1 LEGLDVR
8 LLGPLEVRVGGAA
21 IELPGAAERG
31 LLALLLLSPGRVV
44 AATSLIDRLWTETTM
59 PVDPV
64 NALQLRVSKLRKV
77 LTASGLSILSRVGA
91 GYRMDVDP
99 EAVDTERF
107 AREIRTARAST
118 ASQGASTTALAAYDA
133 ALQLW
138 RGEPLA
144 DFATESWAEVEA
156 ARLTQLW
163 RAALTERA
171 EVALALGRHREVVGD
186 LEAAVTADPTHEAL
200 VGLLMTALYRSGRQ
214 VDALEVYSR
223 TRTLLDDE
231 LGLEPSAA
239 LRSLQESILRQD
251 AGLAEVP
258 ARPAP
263 HEPETGGQDGPV
275 ARPSPPTTNLPAAA
289 RPLIGRANELG
300 SVGELLTTARLV
312 SLVGPGG
319 AGKTALALA
328 AARSCAE
335 RFPDGAWLTRLA
347 QVSEPGHVA
356 LAVAD
361 ALAVPLDGGAHGRDV
376 RERLV
381 SFLARRQLL
390 LVLDNCEHLV
400 DAAAKVVD
408 DVLARCPGVTVLTTS
423 REALAVPGEVQVAV
437 APLRVPPEG
446 AAGNEVLSYP
456 AAQLFA
462 ERARAVRADLEL
474 DETELAAVAAIC
486 AQLDGMPLALELAA
500 ARISSLSAVELS
512 ARLTDRFALLTVG
525 ARTAEARQQTLRATV
540 DWSHDL
546 LTHQERVA
554 FRRLAVFHGGWT
566 LVAAESVVADD
577 DVDRAQVLDALA
589 GLVSRSMVIAEPG
602 RPTRYRM
609 LETLRQYAAER
620 LAESDEDDLVR
631 SRHAGY
637 FSGVADH
644 AEQTLRGSGQRTT
657 LRMLREEQPN
667 LRAALAWLS
676 AHPDRVD
683 GAMSMAGSLGLFW
696 HLGRH
701 VEGRDVLRRILAAGG
716 GSPSARARALQAV
729 SLVERPRAC
738 LVHPSPLCAQT
749 ARESLALFELVGDQQ
764 RAALSKVLLAV
775 QGVDGSAPAESEQ
788 LLREADAEFAR
799 QGDGWGQAVIAF
811 VRMESFL
818 KAGDESRAL
827 ATGRVAVTAFR
838 ALDDPWGLSA
848 VLYHLGWGL
857 RQFGRYAEAVPVLE
871 EAIEVSEA
879 AALYNTAQWARAD
892 LGVTYLHLGQLE
904 GAEAC
909 FDRAGAASDEV
920 GDGAG
925 EVLAAYGRGV
935 MARVTGRWSTARPLL
950 ERAVAGFQVLGTPVA
965 EAYAL
970 AGLARCDE
978 QDGLYEAARERYQ
991 QALSTGSA
999 AGEPALRAAALE
1011 GMARLAVA
1019 QGDDT
1024 GGRRLVEQ
1032 ARSVREE
1039 GGRPPTPYERAD
1051 LESVFGPA

>member
-1 LEGLDVR
+1 MEGLEVR
-8 LLGPLEVRVGGAA
+8 LLGPLEVRVDGVAVQ
-21 IELPGAAERG
+21 LPGPAERG

-44 AATSLIDRLWTETTM
+44 PATSLIDRLWTEATM

-77 LTASGLSILSRVGA
+77 LTASSLSIVSRDGA
-91 GYRMDVDP
+91 GYRVDVDP

-107 AREIRTARAST
+107 ARAIRAARAST
-118 ASQGASTTALAAYDA
+118 ASQGASATALAAYNS
-133 ALQLW
+133 ALRLW

-186 LEAAVTADPTHEAL
+186 LEAAVMADPTHEVL

-251 AGLAEVP
+251 AGLAGAAAP
-258 ARPAP
+258 AAA
-263 HEPETGGQDGPV
+263 HEPETDVGGG
-275 ARPSPPTTNLPAAA
+275 ASSPSSPTTNLPAPA
-289 RPLIGRANELG
+289 RRLIGRDTELG
-300 SVGELLTTARLV
+300 SVSELLTTARLV

-328 AARSCAE
+328 AARSCAD
-335 RFPDGAWLTRLA
+335 RFPDGAWVTRLA
-347 QVSEPGHVA
+347 AVSEPAQVA

-376 RERLV
+376 RERLI
-381 SFLARRQLL
+381 SFLGRRELL
-390 LVLDNCEHLV
+390 LLLDNCEHVV

-408 DVLARCPGVTVLTTS
+408 DVLAGCPGVTVLTTS

-437 APLRVPPEG
+437 APLQVPPLE
-446 AAGNEVLSYP
+446 AAADQVLGYA
-456 AAQLFA
+456 AAQLFV
-462 ERARAVRADLEL
+462 ERAQAVRADLEL
-474 DETELAAVAAIC
+474 DEDELEAIAAVCAA
-486 AQLDGMPLALELAA
+486 LDGMPLALELAA
-500 ARISSLSAVELS
+500 ARVSSLSTAEL
-512 ARLTDRFALLTVG
+512 AGRLGDRFALLTGG
-525 ARTAEARQQTLRATV
+525 ARTADTRQRTLRATV

-546 LTHQERVA
+546 LTDHEQVV

-566 LVAAESVVADD
+566 LSAAEGVVADD
-577 DVDRAQVLDALA
+577 TVGRAGVLDTLTR
-589 GLVSRSMVIAEPG
+589 LVDRSMVIAEPG

-609 LETLRQYAAER
+609 LETLRQYAGDR
-620 LAESDEDDLVR
+620 LAESGEGDVVR
-631 SRHAGY
+631 ARHAAY
-637 FSGVADH
+637 FRGVAED
-644 AEQTLRGSGQRTT
+644 AERTLRGHDQRTT
-657 LRMLREEQPN
+657 LRLLREEQHN

-676 AHPDRVD
+676 GHPDRVD

-701 VEGRDVLRRILAAGG
+701 VEGREVLRQILGGGG
-716 GSPSARARALQAV
+716 GSPLARARALQAV

-738 LVHPSPLCAQT
+738 LVHPSPLCAET
-749 ARESLALFELVGDQQ
+749 ARESLALFEQVGDQR

-775 QGVDGSAPAESEQ
+775 QGVDGSAPDESGR
-788 LLREADAEFAR
+788 LLREAEAQFAR
-799 QGDGWGQAVIAF
+799 HGDTWGQAVIAF
-811 VRMESFL
+811 VRMETFL
-818 KAGDESRAL
+818 KAGDEARAV

-879 AALYNTAQWARAD
+879 AGLYNTAQWAWAD
-892 LGVTYLHLGQLE
+892 LGVTYLHLGQLVA
-904 GAEAC
+904 AETC

-925 EVLAAYGRGV
+925 QVLAAYGRGV
-935 MARVTGRWSTARPLL
+935 MARAAGRWSAARPLL
-950 ERAVAGFQVLGTPVA
+950 ERAVAGFRVLGTPVA

-970 AGLARCDE
+970 ASLARCDE
-978 QDGLYEAARERYQ
+978 QDALYDAARASYE
-991 QALSTGSA
+991 QALSTGAA
-999 AGEPALRAAALE
+999 AGEPALRAVALE
-1011 GMARLAVA
+1011 GMARLAIA
-1019 QGDDT
+1019 DGDEAT
-1024 GGRRLVEQ
+1024 GRRLLEQ
-1032 ARSVREE
+1032 ARTVREQ
-1039 GGRPPTPYERAD
+1039 GARPPTPTERAD